1 MRFEVIAFD
10 ADDTL
15 WYNETRYIRAKNR
28 FGELLSRYHE
38 TPKILQI
45 LDENESLNVGLYGYG
60 TKSFVLSMIETA
72 IELSNGEVTGH
83 LIREI
88 LALGRQMLSGEVRL
102 FEHAGQVV
110 AELSTSY
117 NLMLITK
124 GDAIEQARKIEKS
137 GLAQYLRFIEI
148 VADKTTEVY
157 RTVLKRYRI
166 GAARFL
172 MVGNSLRSDILPV
185 LEIGGQAVYIPYE
198 HTWVH
203 ELRTDTEPAKDGY
216 YELEHL
222 GQLPALVKQLSKT

>member
-1 MRFEVIAFD
+1 MKFEVIAFD

-15 WYNETRYIRAKNR
+15 WHNETHYIRAKNR
-28 FGELLSRYHE
+28 FSELLSCYHE
-38 TPKILQI
+38 PDRVLQI
-45 LDENESLNVGLYGYG
+45 LDENESLNVSLYGYG

-72 IELSNGEVTGH
+72 IELSNGEVTGY

-88 LALGRQMLSGEVRL
+88 LALGRQMLSGEVQL

-110 AELSTSY
+110 AELSSHH

-137 GLAQYLRFIEI
+137 GLAQYFRFIEI
-148 VADKTTEVY
+148 VADKTTDVY
-157 RTVLKRYRI
+157 RTVLNRYRI
-166 GAARFL
+166 DAARFL

-198 HTWVH
+198 HTWAH
-203 ELRTDTEPAKDGY
+203 ELTVEGALAEDGY

-222 GQLPALVKQLSKT
+222 GQLPALVRQLSER